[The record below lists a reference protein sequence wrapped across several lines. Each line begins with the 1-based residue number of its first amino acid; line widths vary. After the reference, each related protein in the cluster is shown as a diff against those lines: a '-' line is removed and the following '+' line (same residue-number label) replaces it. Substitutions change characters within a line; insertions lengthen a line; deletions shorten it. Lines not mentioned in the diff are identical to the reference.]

1 MNIHLDGQGWG
12 EAIPENIFKV
22 IGSVDQVFR
31 PCFGS
36 SMNANNLLVV
46 HSDNHPV
53 TYSDHNVILL
63 SAKERRWCQY
73 AYQFAHE
80 YCHFQI
86 GGNVPQQLRWF
97 EESLCELASYFF
109 LPLIS
114 DLWKTNPPYPNWR
127 DYAEEFR
134 NYVMLDQQKATPFDL
149 DFSDNPDTLIHLIQN
164 EYDRPKNAYV
174 ALKLMPVFESTPD
187 LWSVINNI
195 KNVPKNL
202 TFTESMRCWRDLSPG
217 QFKEDIETIAQVFH
231 SMKNLSL
238 LRKLLMS
245 ELMIFPAIW
254 FNQ

>member
-134 NYVMLDQQKATPFDL
+134 KYVMLDQQKATPFDL
-149 DFSDNPDTLIHLIQN
+149 DFSDNPDTLVHLIQN

-231 SMKNLSL
+231 LCY
-238 LRKLLMS
+238 
-245 ELMIFPAIW
+245 E
-254 FNQ
+254 